1 MFKFDQTNV
10 LFFKEKRPHLLIF
23 SVYSCVHLRYVNI
36 DIWKSENNGSIEK
49 QQQNHCGC
57 ILDCKSVSVPELPT
71 VLNLSLPFLSTEFDF
86 PPPLPLSNMWI
97 SHSGTTCLRLIK
109 KIGLRKRTNKPAA
122 CAMHSDLMQSR
133 FD

>member
-1 MFKFDQTNV
+1 M
-10 LFFKEKRPHLLIF
+10 
-23 SVYSCVHLRYVNI
+23 YSCVHLRYVNI

-86 PPPLPLSNMWI
+86 SFFPHSLI
-97 SHSGTTCLRLIK
+97 SGSVIVEQ
-109 KIGLRKRTNKPAA
+109 PVYA
-122 CAMHSDLMQSR
+122 
-133 FD
+133 